1 MQNVSE
7 YMLLLALCLVNIAI
21 EKAYCNNMD
30 QKCIAIP
37 HAIRKKKSVAIL
49 IAVLN
54 KKASI
59 R

>member
-30 QKCIAIP
+30 QNVLQY
-37 HAIRKKKSVAIL
+37 HMQYVRRK
-49 IAVLN
+49 VLQYLLQY
-54 KKASI
+54 
-59 R
+59 